1 MTSLLAQIL
10 KAFSKRERLFFG
22 GAIVIFMV
30 SGILL
35 ALILIGQITIITP
48 SDGGTYIEGVI
59 GQPSFINPL
68 LAKSN
73 TPDGDMVSLI
83 FASAYDLSGSIKHDP
98 SFKVWDM
105 RIKDG
110 AVWQDG
116 TPITSDDIIFTIQT
130 IQNPNTLSPLFSDW
144 QNVVPQRISER
155 EIQFELATPYSLF
168 ESVLKDLR
176 PVPKKLFA
184 DLSQAP
190 LNLRL
195 SPYMLEPIGSGP
207 FMYDFLEK
215 RGNGFISSYS
225 LKANNDYGAIG
236 NVPHIK
242 TFVVKF
248 FENSDSLMQAYNL
261 GLVDGFGTYDK
272 TILNDIKL
280 NSTTLSVPTSKYY
293 AIFFNQN
300 ANPALASVNIRQALN
315 EAINKEEIVKT
326 VFGGNASIEHGPIPS
341 SLPSYNPAV
350 ESLDSYDPQS
360 ARDLISKDGW
370 QFNQDTNFW
379 EKKDKNNT
387 TQLSITIKTPDL
399 YPQNIIAKMIQN
411 YWNSI
416 GVNSSV
422 VTIDPQQINDSVIR
436 TRDYEALLYGN
447 IISQVPDLYSLWH
460 SSQKFYPGY
469 NLALYDNP
477 AADQLIES
485 ARQLDPDGSQ
495 RQSKLDQLQEMIV
508 QDAPAAFLVSP
519 YYLYV
524 HKRSLSGINIENI
537 SVPETR
543 FANVTDWYV
552 ETKRIFK

>member
-1 MTSLLAQIL
+1 MISLLVQIL
-10 KAFSKRERLFFG
+10 KAFSKRERLFFAG
-22 GAIVIFMV
+22 SIVIFIV
-30 SGILL
+30 SGVLL
-35 ALILIGQITIITP
+35 GLILVGQITIIMP
-48 SDGGTYIEGVI
+48 ADGGSYTEGVI
-59 GQPSFINPL
+59 GQPSFVNPL
-68 LAKSN
+68 LAKNN
-73 TPDGDMVSLI
+73 TPDSDLVSLI
-83 FASAYDLSGSIKHDP
+83 FASAYDLSESIKHD
-98 SFKVWDM
+98 SNFKVWDM
-105 RIKDG
+105 RLKDG
-110 AVWQDG
+110 AVWHDG
-116 TPITSDDIIFTIQT
+116 TPITSDDVIFTIQT
-130 IQNPNTLSPLFSDW
+130 IQNPSTLSPSFSDW
-144 QNVVPQRISER
+144 QNVVPHRISER

-168 ESVLKDLR
+168 ENVLKDLR

-215 RGNGFISSYS
+215 RRDGFISSYS
-225 LKANNDYGAIG
+225 LKANDNYSAIG

-242 TFVVKF
+242 SFVVKF

-261 GLVDGFGTYDK
+261 GLVDGFGTYDRR
-272 TILNDIKL
+272 ILDNIKL

-300 ANPALASVNIRQALN
+300 ANPALASENIRQALN
-315 EAINKEEIVKT
+315 EAINKDEIVKT

-341 SLPSYNPAV
+341 SLSSYNPAI
-350 ESLDSYDPQS
+350 EPLDSYDPQS
-360 ARDLISKDGW
+360 ARDLISKHGW
-370 QFNQDTNFW
+370 QFNQDTKFW

-399 YPQNIIAKMIQN
+399 YPQNIVAKMIQN

-422 VTIDPQQINDSVIR
+422 AIVDPQQIDDQVIH

-469 NLALYDNP
+469 NLALYDSS

-485 ARQLDPDGSQ
+485 ARQLDPYGSQ
-495 RQSKLDQLQEMIV
+495 HQSKLDQLQKTIV
-508 QDAPAAFLVSP
+508 QDTPAAFLVSP
-519 YYLYV
+519 YYLYT
-524 HKRSLSGINIENI
+524 HKRSLSGINIGNM
-537 SVPETR
+537 SLPDTR
-543 FANVTDWYV
+543 FTDVTDWYV
-552 ETKRIFK
+552 KTKRIFK

>member
-1 MTSLLAQIL
+1 MTSLLVQIL
-10 KAFSKRERLFFG
+10 KAFSKRERLFFI
-22 GAIVIFMV
+22 GAAVISIV

-35 ALILIGQITIITP
+35 ALIIIDQVTIVTP
-48 SDGGTYIEGVI
+48 ADGGSYTEGVI
-59 GQPSFINPL
+59 GQPSFVNPL
-68 LAKSN
+68 LAKNN
-73 TPDGDMVSLI
+73 TPDGDLVSLI
-83 FASAYDLSGSIKHDP
+83 FASAYDLSESVKHDS

-105 RIKDG
+105 RLKDG
-110 AVWQDG
+110 AVWHDG
-116 TPITSDDIIFTIQT
+116 TPITSDDVIFTIQT
-130 IQNPNTLSPLFSDW
+130 IQNPSTLSPSFSDW
-144 QNVVPQRISER
+144 QNVVPHRISER

-168 ESVLKDLR
+168 GNVLKDLR

-195 SPYMLEPIGSGP
+195 SHYMLEPIGSGP
-207 FMYDFLEK
+207 FMYNFFEK
-215 RGNGFISSYS
+215 RGDGFISSYS
-225 LKANNDYGAIG
+225 LKANDNYATIG

-248 FENSDSLMQAYNL
+248 FENSDSLMRAYNL

-272 TILNDIKL
+272 RVLDDIKL
-280 NSTTLSVPTSKYY
+280 NSTTLSLPTSKYY

-300 ANPALASVNIRQALN
+300 ANSALTSSNIRQALN
-315 EAINKEEIVKT
+315 EAINKAEIVKT
-326 VFGGNASIEHGPIPS
+326 VFGGDASIEHGPIPPS
-341 SLPSYNPAV
+341 VESYNPSI
-350 ESLDSYDPQS
+350 ESLDTYDPQS
-360 ARDLISKDGW
+360 ARDLISRDGW
-370 QFNQDTNFW
+370 QFNQNTNFW
-379 EKKDKNNT
+379 EKKGKNNT

-399 YPQNIIAKMIQN
+399 YPQNIIAKMIQG

-422 VTIDPQQINDSVIR
+422 VTIDPQQIDDGVIR

-469 NLALYDNP
+469 NLSLYDSP

-495 RQSKLDQLQEMIV
+495 RQSIMDQIQKTIV

-519 YYLYV
+519 NYLYT
-524 HKRSLSGINIENI
+524 HKRNLSGISIGNI
-537 SVPETR
+537 SLPESR
-543 FANVTDWYV
+543 FANVTNWYV